1 MKPNRIDAGAFQNP
15 VLEILPTRVRRGYTG
30 GALLEW
36 WEGGELGEDG
46 DRPEDWFGSTTAAV
60 NTGLPEIA
68 DEGITRIHRGGGV
81 IALTEVLAANPDYYL
96 GETHQGVRGLELGF
110 LAKLLDSAIRL
121 HVQAHPTSEF
131 AREHLGSRYGK
142 LETYTILAIRDGMK
156 PTLRLGFQRAPSR
169 EEWRRIIAEQ
179 DIEAMDACF
188 DPIPLRVGEVW
199 RVPGGLPHAIGA
211 GVLMLEVMEPTD
223 LVVRCEF
230 SREGITVP
238 EEGRF
243 MRRGLDFCLDIFDYE
258 SRSVEEIRRQC
269 QLSPQILDSG
279 PDFESQELVGASHTD
294 CFGIRRLRCWGK
306 TTLGCVP
313 SIRVLLVSQGRGV
326 LCCGDQK
333 IFLRQSTRLI
343 LAAKAPEI
351 VIIPEE
357 NSTLEIL
364 VCQP

>member
-1 MKPNRIDAGAFQNP
+1 MKFNPLDSQGVENP
-15 VLEILPTRVRRGYTG
+15 VLEILPTRVRRNYTG
-30 GALLEW
+30 GALLDW

-60 NTGLPEIA
+60 NIGLPEIA

-96 GETHQGVRGLELGF
+96 GEAHQGARGLELGF

-121 HVQAHPTSEF
+121 HVQAHPTSQF
-131 AREHLGSRYGK
+131 AQEHLGSRYGK

-179 DIEAMDACF
+179 DIAAMNACF
-188 DPIPLRVGEVW
+188 DPIPLRVGDVW

-211 GVLMLEVMEPTD
+211 GVLMLEVMEPSD

-243 MRRGLDFCLDIFDYE
+243 MGRGLDFCLDIFDYE
-258 SRSVEEIRRQC
+258 SRSVEEIGRECR
-269 QLSPQILDSG
+269 LAPRILDSS
-279 PDFESQELVGASHTD
+279 PDFQDEELVGRSHTE
-294 CFGIRRLRCWGK
+294 CFGIRRLRCSGK
-306 TTLGCVP
+306 MVLGRAP
-313 SIRVLLVSQGRGV
+313 SICVVLVSEGSGV
-326 LCCGDQK
+326 LCCGGQK
-333 IFLRQSTRLI
+333 VSLRRSTRLI
-343 LAAKAPEI
+343 LAAKAPEVVI
-351 VIIPEE
+351 VPEE
-357 NSTLEIL
+357 NSTLELL